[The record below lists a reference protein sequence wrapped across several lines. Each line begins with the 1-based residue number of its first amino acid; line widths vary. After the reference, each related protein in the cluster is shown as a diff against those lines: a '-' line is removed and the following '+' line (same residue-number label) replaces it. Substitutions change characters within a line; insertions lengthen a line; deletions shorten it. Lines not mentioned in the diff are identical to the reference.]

1 MIVVTTLFYLNMF
14 IVIILFYLNIKH
26 TIKKMVGNPG
36 VIRRVGET
44 LPFLG
49 SSKQVGYLWAGGRFM
64 ERQRAWM
71 EQPLLGRSV
80 VSGVAKSVPR
90 TEKQQEQRLLDYS
103 GSAAALQ
110 GEPVRKETSEDFF

>member
-1 MIVVTTLFYLNMF
+1 MIVATPLFYLNMF
-14 IVIILFYLNIKH
+14 IVTILFYLNTKR
-26 TIKKMVGNPG
+26 TIKKMVSNPG
-36 VIRRVGET
+36 GRVGVET

-80 VSGVAKSVPR
+80 VSGAAKSVPR

-103 GSAAALQ
+103 GSATALQ
-110 GEPVRKETSEDFF
+110 GKPVRKETSEDFF